1 MAPLREGIVDP
12 EGAARIKLLGLD
24 VDGVMTDAGVYIG
37 MVGDRPA
44 ELKRFDIQDGV
55 GIRLLQDAGIEIV
68 IVSGR
73 MSRATTL
80 RAEELGVSDVVQD
93 DQARKLPAFE
103 KTLARHSVTWE
114 EAAFMGDDLP
124 DLPLLTRVGLPVG
137 VQNAVP
143 EVRKVVHYVTEARG
157 GHGAIREFAEV
168 LLKARG
174 EWDRTVEEYLRLRGE
189 TAMVGHVR

>member
-1 MAPLREGIVDP
+1 MAPLREGVVDP
-12 EGAARIKLLGLD
+12 DVAAKIKLLGLD

-37 MVGDRPA
+37 MVGDRPT

-55 GIRLLQDAGIEIV
+55 GTRLLQDAGIEIV

-103 KTLARHSVTWE
+103 KILARHGVTWE

-143 EVRKVVHYVTEARG
+143 EVREVVHYVTDARG
-157 GHGAIREFAEV
+157 PPPDVAPADPDPLR
-168 LLKARG
+168 ARP
-174 EWDRTVEEYLRLRGE
+174 
-189 TAMVGHVR
+189 

>member
-1 MAPLREGIVDP
+1 MAPLREGVVDP
-12 EGAARIKLLGLD
+12 EVARRIKLLGLD
-24 VDGVMTDAGVYIG
+24 VDGVMTDAGLYIG
-37 MVGDRPA
+37 MVGDHPA

-55 GIRLLQDAGIEIV
+55 GTRLLQDAGIEIV

-80 RAEELGVSDVVQD
+80 RAQELGVTDVVQD

-103 KTLARHSVTWE
+103 ETMARHDVTWE

-143 EVRKVVHYVTEARG
+143 EVREVVHYLTEARG

-168 LLKARG
+168 FLKARG

-189 TAMVGHVR
+189 PAVVGHAR